1 MLKTTLM
8 EEKSFYSSLSYLSPV
23 LPPVS
28 SCHRSLHRS
37 PRHNRFISNQWRTWH
52 VAFILCTQ
60 ISTSQPN
67 KYRIVNG
74 SRSSEHFLTLKIS
87 RARMKMNSLR
97 NIYVEFYLYP
107 IGLELLSMSYYCSL
121 NVVAP
126 LLQDIIWTNNVNGK
140 SCLVPS
146 WMLNAV
152 SFKSIFHEPF
162 CLWLA
167 KRTWSDASSTGFL
180 ISRFH
185 LSNFLMIALKHIM
198 MMNHN
203 EPSGRMLWW
212 DWDLLALISLW
223 LIVKTFDFSS

>member
-1 MLKTTLM
+1 M
-8 EEKSFYSSLSYLSPV
+8 EVIHPNIFWLSKFPELGWKWIRCV
-23 LPPVS
+23 
-28 SCHRSLHRS
+28 
-37 PRHNRFISNQWRTWH
+37 T
-52 VAFILCTQ
+52 
-60 ISTSQPN
+60 ST
-67 KYRIVNG
+67 
-74 SRSSEHFLTLKIS
+74 
-87 RARMKMNSLR
+87 
-97 NIYVEFYLYP
+97 YVEFYLYP

-126 LLQDIIWTNNVNGK
+126 LLQNIIWTNNVNGK

-167 KRTWSDASSTGFL
+167 KRTWSDSSSTGFL

-185 LSNFLMIALKHIM
+185 LSNFLMIVLKHI

-212 DWDLLALISLW
+212 DWDLLAW
-223 LIVKTFDFSS
+223 FRFDLS